1 MLNASTA
8 YTEQAS
14 TRAQLIQQVDQLI
27 EVADAL
33 IRAGR

>member
-1 MLNASTA
+1 VPAA
-8 YTEQAS
+8 YTEQAAN
-14 TRAQLIQQVDQLI
+14 RAQLLQQVQQFI